1 MSKLSEYLCT
11 ERVVARLENAD
22 LSLDGLRLAH
32 GCHFYVDSRKELN
45 IQNMAAP
52 KRANF
57 TVKCSTL
64 LATTGSP
71 GAKDYD
77 MIAKGIQAHTGL
89 RGQGGRAIF
98 DFLERREDGRKITFR
113 FSDGYVRDSLRS
125 SNDRKSKFAMIDV
138 DTIGRLS
145 TPKQILFYTRAVMSQ
160 RSNSPMFNLPWS
172 AERSGPWR
180 DVKRSWLSA
189 AERLS
194 KLLDQ
199 DYLLEPMVDAET
211 DEVSRVKV
219 KIVKKV
225 SAWGPE
231 KLFPRQAD
239 QSVCTVIFGKAR
251 SLSKSELQER
261 RKWTRADSP

>member
-11 ERVVARLENAD
+11 ERVVTRLEKAD

-32 GCHFYVDSRKELN
+32 GCHFYIDSRRELN

-57 TVKCSTL
+57 TVRCSTL
-64 LATTGSP
+64 LAITGSP

-77 MIAKGIQAHTGL
+77 MISRGMKAHTNL
-89 RGQGGRAIF
+89 QAQGGTAIF
-98 DFLERREDGRKITFR
+98 DFLKRREDRRKITFR
-113 FSDGYVRDSLRS
+113 FSDGYVRDSLRR
-125 SNDRKSKFAMIDV
+125 SNDRTSKFAMIDV

-145 TPKQILFYTRAVMSQ
+145 TPKQILFYTRAVMAQGSTF
-160 RSNSPMFNLPWS
+160 PMFTLPWS
-172 AERSGPWR
+172 AERTAPWR

-194 KLLDQ
+194 KLLCQ

-239 QSVCTVIFGKAR
+239 QSVCTVISGKAR

>member
-45 IQNMAAP
+45 IQNMASP

-64 LATTGSP
+64 LATTGTP

-77 MIAKGIQAHTGL
+77 MIAKGIKAHSAL
-89 RGQGGRAIF
+89 QYQGGAAIF
-98 DFLERREDGRKITFR
+98 DFLERRDNSKKITFR
-113 FSDGYVRDSLRS
+113 FSDVYVRDSLRAS
-125 SNDRKSKFAMIDV
+125 KDRTSKFAMIDV

-160 RSNSPMFNLPWS
+160 RSNFPMFTLPWS

-199 DYLLEPMVDAET
+199 DYLLEPMVNAET
-211 DEVSRVKV
+211 DEVARVKV
-219 KIVKKV
+219 KIVRKV
-225 SAWGPE
+225 SAWDPE
-231 KLFPRQAD
+231 KLFPRQSD
-239 QSVCTVIFGKAR
+239 QAVCTVISGKAR
-251 SLSKSELQER
+251 SLSKTELQER
-261 RKWTRADSP
+261 RKWSRADRP

>member
-22 LSLDGLRLAH
+22 LSLDGLRWAH
-32 GCHFYVDSRKELN
+32 GCHFYVDSRKVLD
-45 IQNMAAP
+45 IKNMAAP

-64 LATTGSP
+64 LAATGSP

-77 MIAKGIQAHTGL
+77 MIAKGMKAHTDL
-89 RGQGGRAIF
+89 RDQGGRAIF
-98 DFLERREDGRKITFR
+98 DFLERKEGGRKIIFR
-113 FSDGYVRDSLRS
+113 FSDCYVRDSLRTLK
-125 SNDRKSKFAMIDV
+125 DRTSKFAMIDV

-160 RSNSPMFNLPWS
+160 RSNFPMFTLPWS

-219 KIVKKV
+219 KSVRTV
-225 SAWGPE
+225 SAWEPE

-239 QSVCTVIFGKAR
+239 QAVCTVISGKAR
-251 SLSKSELQER
+251 SLSKGELQER
-261 RKWTRADSP
+261 RKWSRADRP